1 MATDTLRWGI
11 IGCGDVTEKKSGPA
25 FNRVPGSKLV
35 AVMRRDAEKAADYA
49 RRHNVPVWYDDVN
62 RLINDP
68 EVDAIYIATP
78 PDVHATLAIAAMEAG
93 KPVYVE
99 KPVATTVADAE
110 RMRDCAASTGV
121 KLSVAHYRRAVP
133 MFEQIGR
140 WMAGGEIGTIRT
152 VRISMLQADRPEA
165 LKDPR
170 ILWRVMPE
178 SGGPGGHFYDLAPH
192 QLDLMLYYFGKVRG
206 FQGYGVNQ
214 AGSYPARDAICGSM
228 VFDSGVLFTGQWAF
242 TVNDSHSEDLCE
254 IQGTGGKI
262 VFPFFGNRVEVTRQG
277 VKMAV
282 SFEHPEHIQEPMI
295 ARVTDYFLGKGENPC
310 TIEEAIDSMRIMETF
325 VG

>member
-1 MATDTLRWGI
+1 MATETLRWGI

-25 FNRVPGSKLV
+25 FNRVPGSSLV

-49 RRHNVPVWYDDVN
+49 RRHNVPVWYDDATQ
-62 RLINDP
+62 LIADP
-68 EVDAIYIATP
+68 QVDAIYIATP
-78 PDVHATLAIAAMEAG
+78 PDVHASLAIAAMEAG

-99 KPVATTVADAE
+99 KPVTTTVADAE
-110 RMRDCAASTGV
+110 RMRDCATSTGV

-140 WMAGGEIGTIRT
+140 WIAGGEIGTVRS
-152 VRISMLQADRPEA
+152 VRISMLQADKPEV
-165 LKDPR
+165 LQDPR

-192 QLDLMLYYFGKVRG
+192 QLDLILHYFGKIRG
-206 FQGYGVNQ
+206 FHGFGVNQ
-214 AGSYPARDAICGSM
+214 ADSYPARDAICGSM
-228 VFDSGVLFTGQWAF
+228 IFENGIIFTGQWAF
-242 TVNDSHSEDLCE
+242 TVNEAQAEDLCE

-282 SFEHPEHIQEPMI
+282 SFEHPDHIQEPMI
-295 ARVTDYFLGKGENPC
+295 ARVTNYFLGKGENPC
-310 TIEEAIDSMRIMETF
+310 TIEEAIISMKIMENF

>member
-1 MATDTLRWGI
+1 MENNILRWGI

-25 FNRVPGSKLV
+25 FNRVPGSSLV
-35 AVMRRDAEKAADYA
+35 AVMRRDADKAADYA
-49 RRHNVPVWYDDVN
+49 RRHNVPVWYDHAS
-62 RLINDP
+62 RLIADP
-68 EVDAIYIATP
+68 QVDAVYIATP
-78 PDVHATLAIAAMEAG
+78 PDVHASLAIAAMEAG

-110 RMRDCAASTGV
+110 RMRACAETTGV

-140 WMAGGEIGTIRT
+140 WISGGEIGTIRT
-152 VRISMLQADRPEA
+152 VRISMLQADHPDA
-165 LKDPR
+165 LQDPR
-170 ILWRVMPE
+170 IRWRVMPE

-192 QLDLMLYYFGKVRG
+192 QLDLMLHYFGKVRG
-206 FQGYGVNQ
+206 FQGFGVNQ

-242 TVNDSHSEDLCE
+242 TVNEAQTEDLCE

-262 VFPFFGNRVEVTRQG
+262 DFPFFGKRVEVSRQG
-277 VKMAV
+277 VKMSV

-295 ARVTDYFLGKGENPC
+295 GRVTDYFLGKGPNPC
-310 TIEEAIDSMRIMETF
+310 PIEEAIKSMQIMEAY